1 MELIPFMNQHQ
12 PVNFDSA
19 KGIML
24 GDSSSY
30 TIKTKILCSNSTM
43 LNQICVEFEMN
54 AQALLNFY
62 MQDLRFHFSF
72 TDIEIRKVRV
82 KRDHIGLSD
91 ENFGETL

>member
-1 MELIPFMNQHQ
+1 MEFEPLENQQQ
-12 PVNFDSA
+12 PVNFISA
-19 KGIML
+19 KGIMM

-30 TIKTKILCSNSTM
+30 TIKTKILCSNTTI

-72 TDIEIRKVRV
+72 TEIEVRKVRV

-91 ENFGETL
+91 D